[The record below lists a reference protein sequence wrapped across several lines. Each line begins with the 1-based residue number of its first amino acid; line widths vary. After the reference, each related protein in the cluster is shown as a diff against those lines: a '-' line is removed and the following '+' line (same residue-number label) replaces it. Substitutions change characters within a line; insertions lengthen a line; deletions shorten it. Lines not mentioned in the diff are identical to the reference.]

1 MYNEQPKPFVWTKT
15 TDEILATI
23 ARFCHRISD
32 SGHLHFLD
40 IEVERPGCHGF
51 LPPWQAW
58 KELQTL
64 TALI

>member
-15 TDEILATI
+15 TDEILA
-23 ARFCHRISD
+23 
-32 SGHLHFLD
+32 
-40 IEVERPGCHGF
+40 
-51 LPPWQAW
+51 WQAW